1 MELHGSGT
9 AWNTQEYGSH
19 AGTLR
24 ECHICRTQF
33 RIHDNPRNTQCS
45 NVNAAAID
53 CMLSLLLQQD
63 TIYGRVKD
71 EGGSLGRRVENSP
84 FLNAHACSVSI
95 YKDSIKAFLSLST
108 GCCFRA
114 KNASVLYPSA
124 NDSAPI
130 FSSTPVG

>member
-1 MELHGSGT
+1 MVRPGIRKSLEVMQALCVSVIFAEHS
-9 AWNTQEYGSH
+9 
-19 AGTLR
+19 
-24 ECHICRTQF
+24 F
-33 RIHDNPRNTQCS
+33 RDNPRNTQCS
-45 NVNAAAID
+45 NAAAID
-53 CMLSLLLQQD
+53 CMPSLLLQQD

-71 EGGSLGRRVENSP
+71 EGGSLGRRVVNSP
-84 FLNAHACSVSI
+84 FLNARACSVSI

-124 NDSAPI
+124 NDSAPT